1 MNDKP
6 TTLVEYGQP
15 IDPQSMVTPPEAT
28 ELELEPGHPGLGDE
42 GYIRRRKD
50 LFALC
55 RKHRLEKLGPPII
68 QYNSEETRI
77 WREVS
82 PKLDELHQKYACQ
95 IYLQAKRELAITRE
109 EIPQLRLLSER
120 VQKETN
126 MHLVPAEGAL
136 PYRTFYEYIAE
147 RGFPVTQFIRHGSHP
162 EFTPEPDMIHD
173 CLGHVPPLMNRDY
186 AELLTL
192 IGKAVATTQ
201 KGDQVLALKRFS
213 WFSIEFGL
221 LEEGSETKVFGA
233 GILSS
238 TGEIPNSLLSKDVK
252 REPFVTDVV
261 INTDYD
267 PSRMQDHLF
276 IAPSFP
282 FLRREL
288 EALVRRFG
296 IPVLGD
302 GKGDELNFPKFPR
315 HKPEKMVRDP
325 NNAPE
330 RVLKRIQRELGPE
343 HDFDVVAINIFTG
356 EYVLGKTYGEVERAF
371 RAKWPEGGSHIC
383 RVDGSPAI
391 NMPIIGEA

>member
-1 MNDKP
+1 MEKA
-6 TTLVEYGQP
+6 TLIEYGTP
-15 IDPQSMVTPPEAT
+15 IDPDSMVTPPDVT

-42 GYIRRRKD
+42 GYIRRRQE

-55 RKHRLEKLGPPII
+55 RKHRLENLGPPII
-68 QYNSEETRI
+68 QYTPEETRI

-82 PKLDELHQKYACQ
+82 PKLDELHIKHASQL
-95 IYLQAKRELAITRE
+95 YLAAKRELAITRD
-109 EIPQLRLLSER
+109 EIPQLRHLSDR
-120 VQKETN
+120 LRQETN

-136 PYRTFYEYIAE
+136 PYRTFYEYIGR

-192 IGKAVATTQ
+192 IGKAVAATH
-201 KGDQVLALKRFS
+201 KGEQVLALKRFS

-221 LEEGSETKVFGA
+221 IEEAGERKVFGA

-238 TGEIPNSLLSKDVK
+238 TGEIPNSLFSPGVA
-252 REPFVTDVV
+252 RQPFVTDVV

-276 IAPSFP
+276 VAPSLP

-288 EALVRRFG
+288 EGMVRRFG
-296 IPVLGD
+296 IPVL
-302 GKGDELNFPKFPR
+302 
-315 HKPEKMVRDP
+315 
-325 NNAPE
+325 
-330 RVLKRIQRELGPE
+330 
-343 HDFDVVAINIFTG
+343 
-356 EYVLGKTYGEVERAF
+356 
-371 RAKWPEGGSHIC
+371 
-383 RVDGSPAI
+383 
-391 NMPIIGEA
+391 